1 MNKLMHSDGLR
12 FSQLKPKDLESN
24 VFMYHLKI
32 LIKSGYVIKVD
43 ANYTLT
49 PKGLSYVDSL
59 SQENLKPRKQPKLIA
74 IVAVKNQLGEYLLLE
89 RKFQPYNGQLMLPSG
104 KQHLGE
110 DFEAHAKRELC
121 EKTGLK
127 LDLTFRGT
135 ANIIIRENQEVLTHV
150 VAHIHSGISK
160 EIILPPDN
168 DMFNFHLYE
177 QGNKTNAIMPG
188 TSEILKLLETTKSIF
203 VTNLDLN

>member
-1 MNKLMHSDGLR
+1 MEKK
-12 FSQLKPKDLESN
+12 FESN
-24 VFMYHLKI
+24 QSKYEYQREVFHRI
-32 LIKSGYVIKVD
+32 IS
-43 ANYTLT
+43 
-49 PKGLSYVDSL
+49 P
-59 SQENLKPRKQPKLIA
+59 QPNVIA
-74 IVAVKNQLGEYLLLE
+74 IEGG
-89 RKFQPYNGQLMLPSG
+89 PCSG